1 VTSSRRA
8 EADRLGALG
17 ITSDPTELVQM
28 LQALAVRKP
37 EAAPV
42 QPASTVKVFLE
53 YRRDDARAYA
63 GRLADRLRSHFGS
76 DAVFMDIEAIQL
88 GVDFVESL
96 VQALESS
103 HVVLAL
109 IGPNWLSASD
119 SQGRRRLDDPDDI
132 VRVALRAAF
141 ERNIRVIPVL
151 VDGASIP
158 RQDELPAD
166 IAQLARINAIALDDA
181 RWDYDVERLIEAV
194 ERLGMMSVAQPTASA
209 NPA

>member
-1 VTSSRRA
+1 MTSSRRA

-96 VQALESS
+96 VQRWSPVTWCS
-103 HVVLAL
+103 HSLAPTGL
-109 IGPNWLSASD
+109 A
-119 SQGRRRLDDPDDI
+119 RRT
-132 VRVALRAAF
+132 LRAG
-141 ERNIRVIPVL
+141 EDL
-151 VDGASIP
+151 TT
-158 RQDELPAD
+158 
-166 IAQLARINAIALDDA
+166 
-181 RWDYDVERLIEAV
+181 
-194 ERLGMMSVAQPTASA
+194 PTTLCG
-209 NPA
+209 

>member
-1 VTSSRRA
+1 MTSSRRA

-96 VQALESS
+96 VKALESS